1 MLFFHGN
8 AEDIGIA
15 RRTLN
20 GLKQSLKISILA
32 VEYCGYGLFQG
43 EKDAEKVLHDCLAV
57 YDYLTCEMGVAHQD
71 ILLFG
76 RSIGSSPACFIA

>member
-20 GLKQSLKISILA
+20 GLKQTLKISILA
-32 VEYCGYGLFQG
+32 VEYSGYGLFQG
-43 EKDAEKVLHDCLAV
+43 EKNAE
-57 YDYLTCEMGVAHQD
+57 
-71 ILLFG
+71 
-76 RSIGSSPACFIA
+76 